1 VTLADSRL
9 DAGPRGLALRD
20 RAGRWRLRAG
30 DIRPELL
37 YDAARRDDR
46 SAFRD
51 LARTGPVWGVRW
63 EVRF

>member
-1 VTLADSRL
+1 VEEGARHVLA
-9 DAGPRGLALRD
+9 GW
-20 RAGRWRLRAG
+20 RAGRSDAELVDELVRAG
-30 DIRPELL
+30 LSSR
-37 YDAARRDDR
+37 AARRDDR